1 MGKLLTTVL
10 IILCVAA
17 AAPAQRRARG
27 RTAGSRISR
36 ERPTVY
42 LTFEKYAKA
51 IDPRECRGDGGAG
64 DPARSKEPGRDV
76 WLRLHNNTRWVVMV
90 PTRQFYFSR
99 RALYRL
105 ADGRTI
111 PALGEGMEIN
121 AFYEV
126 AEGDGA
132 RVVVLQCDIGE
143 SYSMHLPP
151 GTSVIFS
158 VRREY
163 LSGGR
168 SISVEFDYEWERHGA
183 GGREPTHLIRF
194 SGSDLPKEQD
204 KN

>member
-17 AAPAQRRARG
+17 AAPAQRRVPG
-27 RTAGSRISR
+27 RAEGFRISG

-42 LTFEKYAKA
+42 LTFEKYGKA
-51 IDPRECRGDGGAG
+51 IDPQGCEL
-64 DPARSKEPGRDV
+64 ARTGEPETSKLPGRDV
-76 WLRLHNNTRWVVMV
+76 WLRLHNNTRWAIRM
-90 PTRQFYFSR
+90 PARQFYFSKK
-99 RALYRL
+99 ALYRL
-105 ADGRTI
+105 ADGRTVG
-111 PALGEGMEIN
+111 ALWEGAEVN
-121 AFYEV
+121 AYYEV
-126 AEGDGA
+126 AEGNGA
-132 RVVVLQCDIGE
+132 RAGVRECDIAGA
-143 SYSMHLPP
+143 YSLYLPP

-158 VRREY
+158 VSREY

-168 SISVEFDYEWERHGA
+168 SISVEFNYEWERHGA